1 MKITSK
7 SVVGDIVADN
17 YKTAEIF
24 KKHNIDFCCGG
35 QQTIEEACDK
45 EHLSSADSETLLQSV
60 NAFFEQN
67 EREQHASDYRNW
79 PLDELAD
86 HVETKHHGYVE
97 AKIPVIK
104 EYLDKIES
112 AHGKKHPELSKIN
125 TIFKDATGQLVMH
138 MKKEE
143 LILFPYIRKMAKAKR
158 KNIQLATPTFET
170 IKNPISKMDEEHDFE
185 GEAFRE
191 IAALANNYNVPADGC
206 NTYRVAFGMLK
217 EFDEDL
223 HLHIH
228 KENNVLFQRAIAL
241 EEELLQA

>member
-1 MKITSK
+1 
-7 SVVGDIVADN
+7 
-17 YKTAEIF
+17 
-24 KKHNIDFCCGG
+24 
-35 QQTIEEACDK
+35 
-45 EHLSSADSETLLQSV
+45 
-60 NAFFEQN
+60 
-67 EREQHASDYRNW
+67 
-79 PLDELAD
+79 
-86 HVETKHHGYVE
+86 
-97 AKIPVIK
+97 
-104 EYLDKIES
+104 
-112 AHGKKHPELSKIN
+112 
-125 TIFKDATGQLVMH
+125 